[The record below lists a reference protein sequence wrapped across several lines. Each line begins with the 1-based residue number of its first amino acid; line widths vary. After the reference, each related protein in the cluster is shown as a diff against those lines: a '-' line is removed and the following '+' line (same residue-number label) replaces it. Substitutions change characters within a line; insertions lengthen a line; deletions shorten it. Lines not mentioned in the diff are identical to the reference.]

1 MKIHLAEQE
10 KDLAIKYAQEYR
22 KKTGDNYSLQFII
35 TMLSRKYEN
44 NLALDLKTILDEK
57 IRNWEEEQ
65 AQKGKSL

>member
-65 AQKGKSL
+65 AKKGKSL